1 MAFGISVKR
10 CILAFVLLYVCV
22 FGKNFVYADEDGSEG
37 ENGGEIGGGF
47 GGTGGGIGSGGGGI
61 GSGGGGIGT
70 GGGGIGAGI
79 GGGGIGAGG
88 GGEFGAGGG
97 GGEFGAGG
105 GGVGDPTQFFS
116 KALQCFNDR
125 YIYSR
130 CEESCRLNEKGNL
143 NVPKEKTDMFCQG
156 PCLSETNLVLNCL
169 NNVFSNFIFYN
180 KATIHDIRNTIE
192 AACSYGSQRGNFN
205 VAEHIQNDE
214 NKASPKATTSHAVM
228 GLAVIVMGRALL
240 PPNFT

>member
-1 MAFGISVKR
+1 MLMRTGRRERMVARSVVDS
-10 CILAFVLLYVCV
+10 AVLVVGSVVVEAGSVVVEAGSVLVE
-22 FGKNFVYADEDGSEG
+22 AGSELVLVVVG
-37 ENGGEIGGGF
+37 SELVVVVSLEPVVVVVSLEPVVVGLEILLN
-47 GGTGGGIGSGGGGI
+47 
-61 GSGGGGIGT
+61 
-70 GGGGIGAGI
+70 
-79 GGGGIGAGG
+79 
-88 GGEFGAGGG
+88 
-97 GGEFGAGG
+97 
-105 GGVGDPTQFFS
+105 FFQKPCNVS
-116 KALQCFNDR
+116 MID
-125 YIYSR
+125 I
-130 CEESCRLNEKGNL
+130 LNEKGNL